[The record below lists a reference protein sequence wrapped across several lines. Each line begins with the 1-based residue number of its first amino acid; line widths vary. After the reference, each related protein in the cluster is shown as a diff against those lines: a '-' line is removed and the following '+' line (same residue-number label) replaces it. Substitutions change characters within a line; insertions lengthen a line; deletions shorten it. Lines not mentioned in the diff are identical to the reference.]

1 MSKRCCP
8 RGTRLDGFFRL
19 DSPLPVA
26 RCYAQLMRL
35 GPWTRSSATA
45 TRLYNFMPQQRF
57 ALENDC
63 FAALKEEYRQEGG
76 GRSNRTYG
84 YIRKRSG

>member
-1 MSKRCCP
+1 
-8 RGTRLDGFFRL
+8 
-19 DSPLPVA
+19 
-26 RCYAQLMRL
+26 
-35 GPWTRSSATA
+35 
-45 TRLYNFMPQQRF
+45 MPQQRF